1 VRALRSVAVHVAG
14 FFEAHSDSI
23 ASRAALALSKLG
35 LAMRNRAWAF
45 AGERGLTP
53 TQGQVLVLLRTR
65 GVPLRL
71 GQVAEE
77 LAISAPTASDSVR
90 ALVDKGLVS
99 KTRARDD
106 ARAVALELTSAGR
119 QEAERALSWQ
129 DFLLSGIEALAPAEQ
144 EAFLALLLKILGALV
159 ERGQVPMQRTCLL
172 CRYFRA
178 SDSANAVYHCSRL
191 DAPLS
196 RRHLRVDCP
205 DHAPVRDDAVRRP
218 IAAF

>member
-1 VRALRSVAVHVAG
+1 MAG
-14 FFEAHSDSI
+14 FFEAHSESI

-90 ALVDKGLVS
+90 ALVDKGFVS

-106 ARAVALELTSAGR
+106 ARAVALELTTTGQ
-119 QEAERALSWQ
+119 QEAELALSWQ

-159 ERGQVPMQRTCLL
+159 ERGQIPMQRTCVL
-172 CRYFRA
+172 CRHFRPSERA
-178 SDSANAVYHCSRL
+178 SELHHCARL
-191 DAPLS
+191 DAPLG

-205 DHAPVRDDAVRRP
+205 DHAPARDDAVRRAL
-218 IAAF
+218 AAF